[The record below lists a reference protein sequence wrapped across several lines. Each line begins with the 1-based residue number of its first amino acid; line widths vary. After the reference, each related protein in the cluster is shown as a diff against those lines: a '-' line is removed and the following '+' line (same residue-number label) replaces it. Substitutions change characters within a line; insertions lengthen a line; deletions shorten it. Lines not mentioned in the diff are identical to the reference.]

1 MNSLVA
7 LCCALSRIALF
18 LEMTETSP
26 GDGEQEYQ
34 TGTIN
39 DGGGLHSSF
48 RSIACQT
55 WCGGLLV
62 YRDVLTI
69 VLAGGRGSRL
79 EPLTRDRAKPAVPFG
94 GIYRIIDFTL
104 SNCINSDL
112 RKILVLTQYKATSL
126 NRHLDEG
133 WRFLCRELGEYI
145 EVSPP
150 QQRIAEMWYQGT
162 ADAIYQNVYTIEKAA
177 PRDTMILA
185 GDHIYKMNYA
195 RMIDQHRDNRADLTI
210 ACLPVSRLQAREFG
224 VMGIDPQHRVTSFV
238 EKPKDPPAMPGQPD
252 KVLGSMGIYVFNTDV
267 LYELLFQDAA
277 KKEASRHDFG
287 QDIIPTMIA
296 SGLRVIAY
304 PFRDEN
310 RKDAAYW
317 RDVGTLDAYFQT
329 SMDLI
334 HVDPVLNL
342 YDQEWPIHTH
352 QPPFPPPKFVHTE
365 GDRRGAAFDSIVCQ
379 GAIISG
385 GQVYRSIVSPGVRV
399 NSFALVED
407 AILFGGVDVG
417 RHARIRH
424 AIIDKEVRIPSGF
437 EIGWNREID
446 LEHGFTVTE
455 DGIVVVAKGDDLE
468 RFA

>member
-1 MNSLVA
+1 
-7 LCCALSRIALF
+7 
-18 LEMTETSP
+18 
-26 GDGEQEYQ
+26 
-34 TGTIN
+34 
-39 DGGGLHSSF
+39 
-48 RSIACQT
+48 
-55 WCGGLLV
+55 V

-162 ADAIYQNVYTIEKAA
+162 ADAIYQNVYTIEKAV

-195 RMIDQHRDNRADLTI
+195 RMIDYHRNNRADLTI
-210 ACLPVSRLQAREFG
+210 ACLPVSRTQAREFG
-224 VMGIDPQHRVTSFV
+224 VMVIDNEQRVTRFL
-238 EKPKDPPAMPGQPD
+238 EKPKDPPAMPDQPD
-252 KVLGSMGIYVFNTDV
+252 KILGSMGIYVFNTDV
-267 LYELLFQDAA
+267 MYEFLFQDAA

-287 QDIIPTMIA
+287 QDIIPAMIA
-296 SGLRVIAY
+296 GGSRVFAY

-329 SMDLI
+329 NMDLI

-352 QPPFPPPKFVHTE
+352 QPAFPPPKFVHTE
-365 GDRRGAAFDSIVCQ
+365 RDRKGAAFDSIVCQ

-407 AILFGGVDVG
+407 AILFDGVDVG
-417 RHARIRH
+417 RHARIRR
-424 AIIDKEVRIPSGF
+424 AIIDKEVHVPSGF
-437 EIGWNREID
+437 EIGWNRETD
-446 LEHGFTVTE
+446 LERGFTVTE
-455 DGIVVVAKGDDLE
+455 DGIVVIAKGEDLE
-468 RFA
+468 RFG

>member
-1 MNSLVA
+1 
-7 LCCALSRIALF
+7 
-18 LEMTETSP
+18 
-26 GDGEQEYQ
+26 
-34 TGTIN
+34 
-39 DGGGLHSSF
+39 
-48 RSIACQT
+48 
-55 WCGGLLV
+55 V

-112 RKILVLTQYKATSL
+112 RKILVLTQYKASSL
-126 NRHLDEG
+126 SRHLDEG

-195 RMIDQHRDNRADLTI
+195 KMIDQHRDNRADLTI
-210 ACLPVSRLQAREFG
+210 ACLPVSRPQGREFG
-224 VMGIDPQHRVTSFV
+224 VMAIDQEHRVTNFV
-238 EKPKDPPAMPGQPD
+238 EKPKDPPPMPGQPD

-267 LYELLFQDAA
+267 MYELLFQDAA
-277 KKEASRHDFG
+277 RKEASRHDFG
-287 QDIIPTMIA
+287 QDIIPAMI
-296 SGLRVIAY
+296 SGGSRVFAY

-317 RDVGTLDAYFQT
+317 RDVGTLDAYFQAN
-329 SMDLI
+329 MDLI

-352 QPPFPPPKFVHTE
+352 QPAFPPPKFVHSE
-365 GDRRGAAFDSIVCQ
+365 GDRRGAAFDSVVCQ

-385 GQVYRSIVSPGVRV
+385 GQIFRSIISPGVRV

-407 AILFGGVDVG
+407 AILFGGVNVG
-417 RHARIRH
+417 RHARIRR
-424 AIIDKEVRIPSGF
+424 AIIDKDVHVPSGF
-437 EIGWNREID
+437 EIGWNRAVD
-446 LEHGFTVTE
+446 LDRGFTVTE
-455 DGIVVVAKGDDLE
+455 DGIVVVAKGEDLD
-468 RFA
+468 RFG

>member
-1 MNSLVA
+1 M
-7 LCCALSRIALF
+7 
-18 LEMTETSP
+18 
-26 GDGEQEYQ
+26 
-34 TGTIN
+34 
-39 DGGGLHSSF
+39 
-48 RSIACQT
+48 
-55 WCGGLLV
+55 

-126 NRHLDEG
+126 NRHLEEG

-145 EVSPP
+145 EVTPP

-195 RMIDQHRDNRADLTI
+195 RMIEYHRENRADLTI
-210 ACLPVSRLQAREFG
+210 ACLPVSRAQAREFG
-224 VMGIDPQHRVTSFV
+224 VMVIDQDHRVTSFI
-238 EKPKDPPAMPGQPD
+238 EKPKDPPALPDQPD

-267 LYELLFQDAA
+267 MYELLFQDAA

-287 QDIIPTMIA
+287 QDIIPSMIA
-296 SGLRVIAY
+296 SGDRVFAY

-310 RKDAAYW
+310 RKEAAYW

-342 YDQEWPIHTH
+342 YDQDWPIHTH
-352 QPPFPPPKFVHTE
+352 QPAFPPPKFVHTE
-365 GDRRGAAFDSIVCQ
+365 GDRRGAAFNSIVCQ

-407 AILFGGVDVG
+407 SILFGGVAVG
-417 RHARIRH
+417 RHARIRR
-424 AIIDKEVRIPSGF
+424 AIIDKDVHVPSGF
-437 EIGWNREID
+437 EIGWNRETD
-446 LEHGFTVTE
+446 LKRGFTVTE
-455 DGIVVVAKGDDLE
+455 EGTVVVAKGEDLE
-468 RFA
+468 RFG